1 MPKNQLEACITYC
14 EQQNGLPYCKSC
26 GLDKAMID
34 KALDTIRQEERR
46 KTIEEIIENIP
57 VCRDRITKCNCS
69 DHDINDDVFNY
80 LSTLENKK
88 HE

>member
-1 MPKNQLEACITYC
+1 MNQEDLKWRKIGETNTCEKWSLDGEAY
-14 EQQNGLPYCKSC
+14 
-26 GLDKAMID
+26 ID
-34 KALDTIRQEERR
+34 VPIGILDTIRQEERR

-69 DHDINDDVFNY
+69 NHDINDDVFNY